1 MKFDASQKGTVI
13 QSVIQ
18 YALLASNPSHPQIAG
33 ERVGKFIVVILD
45 LIIYNYN
52 NYKLMVDTKNYWQQN
67 NENYKMTDYKMTD
80 YSISKKY
87 WLQNKKTT
95 KKDYKKKKTKKKDYK
110 KRLQIKIHYK

>member
-45 LIIYNYN
+45 L
-52 NYKLMVDTKNYWQQN
+52 NYKLMIDTKTYWQQN
-67 NENYKMTDYKMTD
+67 NDNYKMTDYKMTD
-80 YSISKKY
+80 YKIM
-87 WLQNKKTT
+87 T
-95 KKDYKKKKTKKKDYK
+95 KIMTDYKMTYYKMTDYK
-110 KRLQIKIHYK
+110 

>member
-45 LIIYNYN
+45 L
-52 NYKLMVDTKNYWQQN
+52 NYKLMIDTKNYWQQYN
-67 NENYKMTDYKMTD
+67 DNYKMTDYKMTD
-80 YSISKKY
+80 YKMTEYKIM
-87 WLQNKKTT
+87 TDIIMT
-95 KKDYKKKKTKKKDYK
+95 DYKMTYYKMTDYK
-110 KRLQIKIHYK
+110 